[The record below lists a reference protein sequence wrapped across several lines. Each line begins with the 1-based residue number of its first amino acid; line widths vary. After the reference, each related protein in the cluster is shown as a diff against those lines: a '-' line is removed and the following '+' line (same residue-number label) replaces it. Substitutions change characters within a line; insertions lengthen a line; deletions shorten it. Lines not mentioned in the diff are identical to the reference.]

1 LRITDRELSAIREAV
16 STGVAKDES
25 DVIRRALDLWFS
37 VDPDLRRRARETDI
51 DLGPFVLRP
60 GCMTRDAPAAA
71 AG

>member
-1 LRITDRELSAIREAV
+1 
-16 STGVAKDES
+16 VAKDES

-37 VDPDLRRRARETDI
+37 VDPDLRRRARDADI